1 MAIHEV
7 KTQLEGQPL
16 TERLMRYDS
25 QEIEPIILTIR
36 GKRAVL
42 DMELARIYGVTTKV
56 FNPAVKRNMRKLPL
70 LTAEEYKDLGSQFAI
85 SNRSQFVT
93 GSQKH
98 RNPGYVPYAFTEH
111 GAFMA
116 ANVLHSDRA
125 IQMSVFVVR
134 AFIRMRQ
141 MLTEQRNLSRKLA
154 ELEKEL
160 TARLDV
166 HETAINEILGQI
178 RRLLSPPPEP
188 ASPKRRIG
196 FLVEESR
203 VPYIIKMRRKN
214 YLGYALRSALC
225 GRLVG
230 GRCGWMRFVKKKV
243 IKVNNV
249 PQGLPI

>member
-7 KTQLEGQPL
+7 KTQLGGQPMTKKL
-16 TERLMRYDS
+16 IRYDS

-36 GKRAVL
+36 GKRVVL

-56 FNPAVKRNMRKLPL
+56 FNQAVKRNMRKFPPDFMFR
-70 LTAEEYKDLGSQFAI
+70 LTAEEYKDLRSQFAF

-111 GAFMA
+111 GAVMA

-141 MLTEQRNLSRKLA
+141 MLIEQRNLSRKLA

-178 RRLLSPPPEP
+178 RRLLSPPPES

-196 FLVEESR
+196 FLVEESK
-203 VPYIIKMRRKN
+203 VPYTTKMKRKN
-214 YLGYALRSALC
+214 
-225 GRLVG
+225 
-230 GRCGWMRFVKKKV
+230 
-243 IKVNNV
+243 
-249 PQGLPI
+249 